1 MGCSEASRNW
11 ICTCSAY
18 VHTLHIETNCS
29 TATISW
35 RLSAIHRCHVCTRL
49 YVDRGHGYG
58 NSETRCKSI
67 VLFNWRRHA
76 EPKWNQISLKT
87 DTPFWKQTHDSQWIS
102 MSKRC
107 STVQWL
113 KGQMHHH
120 DDLGSKCAYTCHL
133 SNKTTRKSVLLS
145 TPQIWQ
151 SLPATDISQPIR
163 SRAGSHFISTTSDNV
178 SLHTHT
184 QASFLL
190 TFISHIWGVLRR
202 TDLRVVLFERWHV

>member
-58 NSETRCKSI
+58 NSETGCKSI

-76 EPKWNQISLKT
+76 EPKWNLISLKT

-113 KGQMHHH
+113 KAGDM
-120 DDLGSKCAYTCHL
+120 SNHL
-133 SNKTTRKSVLLS
+133 WNPMSQFGTTWPYQHTAVEGIFSIAGNSGKIFCPDRCNMKDSAFEKPMFLTVMLL
-145 TPQIWQ
+145 
-151 SLPATDISQPIR
+151 ATNI
-163 SRAGSHFISTTSDNV
+163 GK
-178 SLHTHT
+178 
-184 QASFLL
+184 
-190 TFISHIWGVLRR
+190 
-202 TDLRVVLFERWHV
+202 